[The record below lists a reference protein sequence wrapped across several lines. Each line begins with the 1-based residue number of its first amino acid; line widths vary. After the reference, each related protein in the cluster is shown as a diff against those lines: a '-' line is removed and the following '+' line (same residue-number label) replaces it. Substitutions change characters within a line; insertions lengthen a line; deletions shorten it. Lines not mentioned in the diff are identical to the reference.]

1 MANIQKNKPISER
14 SLEELFPDVWSF
26 PFCVNIEKG
35 TEVWVAAGML
45 VEYLESFTDSVVVRE
60 NYKPIGIIGGY
71 DLLNNLRK
79 NPTNDFFHQ
88 NKVEDIMMKDLPIV
102 TIKTQLGVMIRDWK
116 ESGRAFAVIPN
127 ALSDFSC
134 ISAKF
139 LIKVGMFCKTDF
151 FISQIPKKKLVT
163 FKISNTIGDIIN
175 SMFENKTRRL
185 VLEDTNQFVSDR
197 IILGYISDKLN
208 FLKDVDSFMDMPV
221 NLLEL
226 EQVRT
231 INEDV
236 SLDQLCGIMS
246 EIQYPYVLYKDKVF
260 SPWDVCEALM
270 RPEIT
275 EYEIPK
281 NKSDS

>member
-1 MANIQKNKPISER
+1 
-14 SLEELFPDVWSF
+14 
-26 PFCVNIEKG
+26 
-35 TEVWVAAGML
+35 
-45 VEYLESFTDSVVVRE
+45 
-60 NYKPIGIIGGY
+60 
-71 DLLNNLRK
+71 
-79 NPTNDFFHQ
+79 
-88 NKVEDIMMKDLPIV
+88 
-102 TIKTQLGVMIRDWK
+102 MIRDWK

-127 ALSDFSC
+127 NLNDFSC

-139 LIKVGMFCKTDF
+139 LIKVGMFCKTDL

-163 FKISNTIGDIIN
+163 FGLSDTIGDIIR
-175 SMFENKTRRL
+175 SMFENKIRRL
-185 VLEDTNQFVSDR
+185 VLENTNQFVSDR

-208 FLKDVDSFMDMPV
+208 FLKDVDNLMDMPV

-231 INEDV
+231 VDEDM

-246 EIQYPYVLYKDKVF
+246 KMQYPYVIYRDKVF

-270 RPEIT
+270 SNEIT

-281 NKSDS
+281 NESDN

>member
-1 MANIQKNKPISER
+1 MSNVQKNKPISER
-14 SLEELFPDVWSF
+14 SLEDLFPDVGSF
-26 PFCVNIEKG
+26 PLCVNIEKG
-35 TEVWVAAGML
+35 TKVWVVAGML

-60 NYKPIGIIGGY
+60 NYKPIGIVGGY
-71 DLLNNLRK
+71 DILNNLRK

-88 NKVEDIMMKDLPIV
+88 NKVEDVMMKDLPIV
-102 TIKTQLGVMIRDWK
+102 TIKTQLGTMIKDWK
-116 ESGRAFAVIPN
+116 ESRRAFAVIPN

-151 FISQIPKKKLVT
+151 SISQIPKKKLVT
-163 FKISNTIGDIIN
+163 FKISDTIGDIIT
-175 SMFENKTRRL
+175 SMFENKSRRL
-185 VLEDTNQFVSDR
+185 ILENTDQFVSDR
-197 IILGYISDKLN
+197 IILGYISDKLH
-208 FLKDVDSFMDMPV
+208 FLKDFDSLMDMPV

-231 INEDV
+231 INEDA

-246 EIQYPYVLYKDKVF
+246 EMQYPYVIYKDKVF
-260 SPWDVCEALM
+260 SPWDVCETLI

-275 EYEIPK
+275 EYEIP
-281 NKSDS
+281 

>member
-1 MANIQKNKPISER
+1 MVHNIPIRER
-14 SLEELFPDVWSF
+14 TLEDLFPDVDSF
-26 PFCVNIEKG
+26 PLCVNIEKG
-35 TEVWVAAGML
+35 TEVWVASGML
-45 VEYLESFTDSVVVRE
+45 VEYLESFTDAVVVRE
-60 NYKPIGIIGGY
+60 NYKPIGLVGGY
-71 DLLNNLRK
+71 DLLDNLRK

-102 TIKTQLGVMIRDWK
+102 TTKTPLGTMIRDWK

-127 ALSDFSC
+127 SLNDFSC

-139 LIKVGMFCKTDF
+139 LIKVGTFCKTDL

-163 FKISNTIGDIIN
+163 FRLSDTIGDIIR

-185 VLEDTNQFVSDR
+185 VLENTNQFISDR

-208 FLKDVDSFMDMPV
+208 FLKDVNNLMDIPV

-231 INEDV
+231 VDEDV

-246 EIQYPYVLYKDKVF
+246 KMQYPYMIYRDKVF

-270 RPEIT
+270 SNEIT

-281 NKSDS
+281 NESDN